1 MTPSAPP
8 EGAWGR
14 RTRRGHG
21 QRNPAAGG
29 LERDLAAL
37 QRSIGGEVIL
47 PGSAAFA
54 RMPKPFN
61 ARFADL
67 IPRAVVACA
76 SAADAAQAVLLA
88 GRHGLGVAIRGGGH
102 CFAGRSAGR
111 DLVID
116 TTPMNAVSV
125 TGGLAAAGA
134 GARLGEV
141 YQALL
146 AAGLTI
152 PGGTCPSV
160 GIAGLTLGGGLGML
174 GRSYGL
180 TCDHLQAAE
189 VVLADGRII
198 TCDDQH
204 DAELFWALRG
214 AGAGSFGVVTEL
226 VFRPV
231 PAPVVTVFRLAW
243 PFSHAT
249 AVTRAWLGWAGTAP
263 DQITA
268 RLTLAAG
275 HDPDQPPTAE
285 VLGAVLGHQ
294 SDAMGLLEQ
303 LTARVPASPGT
314 MLQEMPYR
322 DALRHWAGPTG
333 EQLDGQHS
341 DSAAPGCLYIKS
353 EYFDRPLPPEAVTGL
368 IAHLT
373 AERRAGQ
380 ARELD
385 FTPWG
390 GAYNRARQTATAFA
404 HRTPLYLVK
413 HTASAQPHA
422 GEAETAAARRWARRS
437 WQQLHRWGTGQV
449 FPSFPDLDLRD
460 WGHAYYGANYRRL
473 LTVKAR
479 YDPGNRF
486 RSRQSL
492 PSPAVH
498 ARL

>member
-8 EGAWGR
+8 EGTWGS

-21 QRNPAAGG
+21 QRNPAGG
-29 LERDLAAL
+29 LERDLGAL

-54 RMPKPFN
+54 RMPKQFN

-67 IPRAVVACA
+67 IPRAVVSCA

-88 GRHGLGVAIRGGGH
+88 DRHGLGIAIRGGGH

-125 TGGLAAAGA
+125 TGTLAAAGA

-146 AAGLTI
+146 AAGVTI

-341 DSAAPGCLYIKS
+341 DSAARSCLYIKS
-353 EYFDRPLPPEAVTGL
+353 EYFDRPLPPEAVTGV
-368 IAHLT
+368 IAHLI
-373 AERRAGQ
+373 AERRDGQ

-413 HTASAQPHA
+413 HTASAQPRA

-449 FPSFPDLDLRD
+449 FPSFPDPDLRD

-492 PSPAVH
+492 PPPTVH

>member
-1 MTPSAPP
+1 M
-8 EGAWGR
+8 
-14 RTRRGHG
+14 
-21 QRNPAAGG
+21 
-29 LERDLAAL
+29 
-37 QRSIGGEVIL
+37 
-47 PGSAAFA
+47 
-54 RMPKPFN
+54 
-61 ARFADL
+61 
-67 IPRAVVACA
+67 
-76 SAADAAQAVLLA
+76 
-88 GRHGLGVAIRGGGH
+88 
-102 CFAGRSAGR
+102 
-111 DLVID
+111 
-116 TTPMNAVSV
+116 
-125 TGGLAAAGA
+125 
-134 GARLGEV
+134 
-141 YQALL
+141 
-146 AAGLTI
+146 
-152 PGGTCPSV
+152 
-160 GIAGLTLGGGLGML
+160 
-174 GRSYGL
+174 
-180 TCDHLQAAE
+180 
-189 VVLADGRII
+189 LADGRII

-285 VLGAVLGHQ
+285 VLGAVLGHR

-303 LTARVPASPGT
+303 LTARVPASPAT

-341 DSAAPGCLYIKS
+341 DSASRSCLYIKS

-373 AERRAGQ
+373 ADRRAGQ

-390 GAYNRARQTATAFA
+390 GAYNRARRTATAFA

-449 FPSFPDLDLRD
+449 FPSFPDPDLRD

-479 YDPGNRF
+479 YDPGNRSARASRCRHRPSTLAYSEPTVRLRRYPRNCVAIAASKYSRRTPCSASGRVSTTRGEPPSSPGAI
-486 RSRQSL
+486 RSTWL
-492 PSPAVH
+492 PKAVQR
-498 ARL
+498 AATLGSETPMWWKPSGWSGDQLPVPVISTSSR